1 MPKWYENPLTMLAMA
16 LAGAG
21 TYVLIARD
29 ETQTI
34 KGTVSDVFT
43 RGSKVTSST
52 MGSNGV
58 IIEDPLSL
66 VGVASVMVPGTDA
79 DRYSLARM
87 IRSEG
92 ADQGE
97 IRGHVALNDLADL
110 GWSSLQYLLTYSTAS
125 WAKGRYG
132 QQHSIDGDGNGQTR
146 RYSTSKDP
154 YEGDLAMAAKVINDH
169 QYGIDPTGGAIKFI
183 DRSSMSSPEA
193 FAAVNEAWTNDG
205 LLAYSLPGYEEDL
218 VLYRRA

>member
-110 GWSSLQYLLTYSTAS
+110 GW
-125 WAKGRYG
+125 AKGRYG

-169 QYGIDPTGGAIKFI
+169 QYGIDPTGGAVKFTDGI
-183 DRSSMSSPEA
+183 P
-193 FAAVNEAWTNDG
+193 VIQAWLDDG
-205 LLAYSLPGYEEDL
+205 LVAYTLPQYGDDL
-218 VLYRRA
+218 LLYRKA